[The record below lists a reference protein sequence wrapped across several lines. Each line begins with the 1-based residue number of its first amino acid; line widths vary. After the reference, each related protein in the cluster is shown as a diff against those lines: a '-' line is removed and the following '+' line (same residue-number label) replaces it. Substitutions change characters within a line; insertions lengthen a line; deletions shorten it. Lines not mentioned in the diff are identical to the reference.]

1 MNLNFTITTRDKI
14 LLAVL
19 AVILF
24 VGMMY
29 LYGVMPANEEAADL
43 EKEIT
48 AKQQELAELQAQ
60 IAAINIGAVDDEYDK
75 LLDYYYTADRGE
87 LAENLNIIAINRM
100 VIAMLDEAKI
110 TGYSTVGWNIT
121 TQRLTGNYGDYK
133 GEYLIATANITTP
146 YKALPEDLYAFIADI
161 NADPFFTMTDISIEY
176 VEEAADDGTETTPDT
191 GETTTPDTGET
202 TEPTEP
208 TEPPVIMAQGTFNL
222 VYYMRVATGGAEVPA
237 LLDTVTGL
245 SAEGATLTF
254 NSVANAESYEFYL
267 VTETDGVKT
276 YSLIKNAAASAV
288 EGERVSVTFTTAW
301 LSAGEYTV
309 AVRAVGDKMQGWF
322 KSAPLEV
329 DENVMTAVIT
339 VA

>member
-202 TEPTEP
+202 TEP
-208 TEPPVIMAQGTFNL
+208 PVIMAQGTFNL

-254 NSVANAESYEFYL
+254 DSVANAESYEFYL

-329 DENVMTAVIT
+329 DENAVTAVIT

>member
-191 GETTTPDTGET
+191 GETT
-202 TEPTEP
+202 EP

-254 NSVANAESYEFYL
+254 DSVANAESYEFYL

>member
-1 MNLNFTITTRDKI
+1 
-14 LLAVL
+14 
-19 AVILF
+19 
-24 VGMMY
+24 
-29 LYGVMPANEEAADL
+29 
-43 EKEIT
+43 
-48 AKQQELAELQAQ
+48 
-60 IAAINIGAVDDEYDK
+60 
-75 LLDYYYTADRGE
+75 
-87 LAENLNIIAINRM
+87 
-100 VIAMLDEAKI
+100 
-110 TGYSTVGWNIT
+110 
-121 TQRLTGNYGDYK
+121 
-133 GEYLIATANITTP
+133 
-146 YKALPEDLYAFIADI
+146 
-161 NADPFFTMTDISIEY
+161 
-176 VEEAADDGTETTPDT
+176 
-191 GETTTPDTGET
+191 
-202 TEPTEP
+202 
-208 TEPPVIMAQGTFNL
+208 MAQGTFNL

-254 NSVANAESYEFYL
+254 DSVANAESYEFYL

>member
-191 GETTTPDTGET
+191 GETT
-202 TEPTEP
+202 EPTEP
-208 TEPPVIMAQGTFNL
+208 TVIMAQGTFNL

-329 DENVMTAVIT
+329 DENAVTAVIT

>member
-121 TQRLTGNYGDYK
+121 PQRLTGNYGDYK

-191 GETTTPDTGET
+191 GGRNDDTRHGRDHG
-202 TEPTEP
+202 
-208 TEPPVIMAQGTFNL
+208 AHGTS
-222 VYYMRVATGGAEVPA
+222 RHHGAGHLQPR
-237 LLDTVTGL
+237 LLYARGDGRRR
-245 SAEGATLTF
+245 SARAAGHCDGAFRRGRDAHLQ
-254 NSVANAESYEFYL
+254 L
-267 VTETDGVKT
+267 G
-276 YSLIKNAAASAV
+276 
-288 EGERVSVTFTTAW
+288 GER
-301 LSAGEYTV
+301 GE
-309 AVRAVGDKMQGWF
+309 
-322 KSAPLEV
+322 L
-329 DENVMTAVIT
+329 
-339 VA
+339 

>member
-121 TQRLTGNYGDYK
+121 TQRLTGNYGD
-133 GEYLIATANITTP
+133 
-146 YKALPEDLYAFIADI
+146 
-161 NADPFFTMTDISIEY
+161 
-176 VEEAADDGTETTPDT
+176 
-191 GETTTPDTGET
+191 
-202 TEPTEP
+202 
-208 TEPPVIMAQGTFNL
+208 
-222 VYYMRVATGGAEVPA
+222 
-237 LLDTVTGL
+237 
-245 SAEGATLTF
+245 
-254 NSVANAESYEFYL
+254 
-267 VTETDGVKT
+267 
-276 YSLIKNAAASAV
+276 
-288 EGERVSVTFTTAW
+288 
-301 LSAGEYTV
+301 
-309 AVRAVGDKMQGWF
+309 
-322 KSAPLEV
+322 
-329 DENVMTAVIT
+329 
-339 VA
+339 

>member
-191 GETTTPDTGET
+191 GETT
-202 TEPTEP
+202 EP
-208 TEPPVIMAQGTFNL
+208 TEPPVNMAQGTFNL

>member
-202 TEPTEP
+202 TEPT
-208 TEPPVIMAQGTFNL
+208 VIMAQGTFNL

>member
-100 VIAMLDEAKI
+100 VITMLDEAKI

-191 GETTTPDTGET
+191 GETT
-202 TEPTEP
+202 EPTEP
-208 TEPPVIMAQGTFNL
+208 TVIMAQGTFNL

-288 EGERVSVTFTTAW
+288 EGESVSVTFTTAW

>member
-146 YKALPEDLYAFIADI
+146 YKAVPEDIYAFIADI

-191 GETTTPDTGET
+191 GET
-202 TEPTEP
+202 TEP

-254 NSVANAESYEFYL
+254 DSVANAESYEFYL

>member
-191 GETTTPDTGET
+191 GETTTPDTGE
-202 TEPTEP
+202 PTEP
-208 TEPPVIMAQGTFNL
+208 TEPPVIMARGTFNL
-222 VYYMRVATGGAEVPA
+222 VY
-237 LLDTVTGL
+237 
-245 SAEGATLTF
+245 
-254 NSVANAESYEFYL
+254 
-267 VTETDGVKT
+267 
-276 YSLIKNAAASAV
+276 
-288 EGERVSVTFTTAW
+288 
-301 LSAGEYTV
+301 
-309 AVRAVGDKMQGWF
+309 
-322 KSAPLEV
+322 
-329 DENVMTAVIT
+329 
-339 VA
+339 